1 MARSQSRGPWI
12 VFGLATLAFAGAGAY
27 GWTTLQTRDAALA
40 DFRAER
46 QALREHIGTLTVE
59 RDAVVQELE
68 AALRI
73 GERLSAQVDQ
83 LEAELAEASATRLE
97 VREVRGTA
105 DFPIQR
111 AMARA
116 GDTVAT
122 FAAREGA
129 TESVVRA
136 INPWLG
142 DANDL
147 DGWQTLWI
155 PKAR

>member
-1 MARSQSRGPWI
+1 MARRQSRGLWI
-12 VFGLATLAFAGAGAY
+12 VFGLAILAFAGAGAY
-27 GWTTLQTRDAALA
+27 GWTTLQTHDAALA
-40 DFRAER
+40 DVRAER
-46 QALREHIGTLTVE
+46 QALRENIEALTAE
-59 RDAVVQELE
+59 RDTVVEQLE

-73 GERLSAQVDQ
+73 GEGLSARVDQ
-83 LEAELAEASATRLE
+83 LEAELAETKATRLE

-122 FAAREGA
+122 FAAREGT
-129 TESVVRA
+129 TEPVVRA

-142 DANDL
+142 DAKDL

-155 PKAR
+155 PKVR